1 MAIGQP
7 FFSIQK
13 RKRNKRTHPM
23 NLKLRLFQKYK
34 VQIVVLATKL
44 GPTLSPD
51 VLVTLNKGDMVINL
65 CLVQIVGDVDLK
77 ESNST
82 MPDGKEETELDCK
95 TLLSHGLT
103 HPRLSSDLKHRVIFS
118 FWSFS
123 LSCAQYTNTFPKSM
137 IHL

>member
-13 RKRNKRTHPM
+13 RKRNKRTHRM